1 MKIQSHALLIAVASV
16 LGTAAH
22 AQSNGAG
29 NTSLNAIRSIVN
41 PSVVVEDSF
50 NRTTD
55 IDTRVSTDNSRS
67 AVGSFNQDNDTTVDA
82 SRRTVTSVDASRRT
96 WLDVQTVT
104 PTVNSRKDI
113 STLDTQTA
121 SNVARM
127 SGPTQVGTQGD
138 FNVNLSGGG
147 QPAYAHG
154 GFYRSPAET
163 NQSYD
168 LAQANSVRLG
178 GDNNGLIRNQNNMNL
193 GGAQISDSD
202 LGNKM
207 VFSAGSQALGQ
218 GVDQNKESATQTH
231 ASDSVST
238 TVSK

>member
-22 AQSNGAG
+22 AQSTGNASWGAY
-29 NTSLNAIRSIVN
+29 RSIVN

-50 NRTTD
+50 NRRTD
-55 IDTRVSTDNSRS
+55 IDTKVSTDNSRS
-67 AVGSFNQDNDTTVDA
+67 AVDSFNRTQDNDTSIDA
-82 SRRTVTSVDASRRT
+82 SRRTVGSFNTS
-96 WLDVQTVT
+96 LDLQAVT
-104 PTVNSRKDI
+104 PTVNSTKSI
-113 STLDTQTA
+113 ATLDTQTA
-121 SNVARM
+121 SNAAHM
-127 SGPTQVGTQGD
+127 GGPTQVGHQGA
-138 FNVNLSGGG
+138 FNLDMSGGG
-147 QPAYAHG
+147 QPAYAQG

-163 NQSYD
+163 TQSYD

-178 GDNNGLIRNQNNMNL
+178 GDNNGLIRNQNNLNL

-207 VFSAGSQALGQ
+207 VFSAGPQTLVQ
-218 GVDQNKESATQTH
+218 GVNQDKDSATQTY